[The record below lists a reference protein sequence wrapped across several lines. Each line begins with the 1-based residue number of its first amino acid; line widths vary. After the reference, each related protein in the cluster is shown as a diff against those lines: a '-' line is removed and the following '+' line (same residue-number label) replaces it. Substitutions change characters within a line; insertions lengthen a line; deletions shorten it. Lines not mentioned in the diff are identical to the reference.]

1 MSILKEKVKFAYE
14 DYLCLPDNGKRY
26 QVIEGELYMVPAP
39 TPNHQDVLARLLMLL
54 SNFVAKHKLGKVFCA
69 PCDVI
74 LSQED
79 IVQPDIFFISKERK
93 HIITER
99 NIQGAPELV
108 IEILSSTT
116 AKLDKT
122 LKARLYERF
131 GVKEYWLVDPEEKS
145 IIVYEGKGDKFSLAQ
160 EVKQKGKVSSTILPH
175 LEVEVKDIF

>member
-1 MSILKEKVKFAYE
+1 MSILEERVRFTYE

-26 QVIEGELYMVPAP
+26 QVIAGEVYMAPAP
-39 TPNHQDVLARLLMLL
+39 TPNHQDILGRLVVLLQT
-54 SNFVAKHKLGKVFCA
+54 FVERHSLGKVYCV

-74 LSQED
+74 LSPED

-99 NIQGAPELV
+99 NIQGAPDLV
-108 IEILSSTT
+108 IEILSPAT
-116 AKLDKT
+116 AKLDRT

-145 IIVYEGKGDKFSLAQ
+145 VVICESKEGKFSLAQ
-160 EVKQKGKVSSTILPH
+160 EVKREGKVSSKVLSH
-175 LEVEVKDIF
+175 LELEVKDIF